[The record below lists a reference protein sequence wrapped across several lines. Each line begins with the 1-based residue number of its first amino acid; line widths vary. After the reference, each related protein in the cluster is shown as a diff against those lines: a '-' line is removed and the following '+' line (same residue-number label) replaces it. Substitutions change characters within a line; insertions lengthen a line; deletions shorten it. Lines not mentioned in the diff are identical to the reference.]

1 MGRGERGWGRAEE
14 KWVDKRLWWGET
26 GGGEC
31 GRPGEGLASGR
42 GKGGS
47 KMSLTLS
54 GCKSQ
59 CVSGP
64 AERGSKPRR
73 RGIKSEVVGLCV
85 RVMAF
90 GLLQEAEGV
99 ITKMAMMESTLEAVA
114 MLLLGM
120 MIPYRCQ

>member
-1 MGRGERGWGRAEE
+1 
-14 KWVDKRLWWGET
+14 
-26 GGGEC
+26 
-31 GRPGEGLASGR
+31 
-42 GKGGS
+42 
-47 KMSLTLS
+47 MSLTLS
-54 GCKSQ
+54 GCCKSQ

-73 RGIKSEVVGLCV
+73 RGIKVRLCV
-85 RVMAF
+85 RVMAL

-99 ITKMAMMESTLEAVA
+99 ITRMAMMESTLEAVA